1 MRRLA
6 FTFIIVAVF
15 AVSGGLSQT
24 PEPSQASGGLPAGYE
39 VAYNAGRTLRET
51 GDVSSIRA
59 AVSKFKDA
67 ARIARDAGA
76 KYLESIALRSAG
88 EAYKLLDDNQNALK
102 SFADAHDI
110 APADKE
116 SFQADCLREM
126 GLIFAQ
132 QGAYAKALAL
142 FVYEREIR
150 VKLKDVPGEV
160 GSLHNSAMVL
170 NDLGDMQKAKTISEE
185 ILKYERQPG
194 VDRHNLSATI
204 NNLAYVYY
212 RLEDYNRAA
221 QLYQEAFEIGDA
233 ENYGDVRSATQIG
246 LGDSFHMLN
255 EEPKALTHYE
265 RGLALARE
273 IGNTVF
279 QGDALW
285 GIGTIYQNTGEKEK
299 ARQFYQRALVLQSA
313 TGAREQASKT
323 LSALMSVW
331 LELGQPQVAIL
342 YGKRSVNL
350 NQEMRSEMKTLSKE
364 TQRLYIRSKEK
375 SYRQLSNILIAEG
388 RLPEAQGVLD
398 LLKEQEYE
406 QFTKLRSGE
415 TPDTVPYSKAENETV
430 TKIDGLA
437 ALTSKQAEL
446 EDIRVQKGS
455 LSIGEQA
462 ELKRILEVVEAAN
475 RAFRLSLDALRKSDA
490 SVGQKIL
497 DIQTDKNLQAALG
510 DLRTELST
518 GVVALY
524 TVIGTDDDKQAKQ
537 AGSGQQDRTTFGWV
551 IMVTPEG
558 RKAYSIDVDHL
569 QENVQQFR
577 AALSSPAYDPKPLAQ
592 KLYTAIF
599 RQTSPKQTRTLENDL
614 DQVLA
619 RYKDKT
625 VMWSLDGVLRYV
637 PMSALNDGKN
647 YLVEKYR
654 NTVFTHQS
662 AVLLSKKDASKWET
676 LGLGVSEDKTIDDK
690 KFIALDGAKRELED
704 IVREPNEKTGI
715 LDGTRKL
722 NKDFTKDATFDLLR
736 EGKYQAVHIASHFS
750 FDPVDPSASFL
761 VIGDG
766 KLTFADFVDKDNLL
780 RSVDLLTLSA
790 CDTAMSSNGK
800 ESEGFPFL
808 AQSLGAKTVI
818 ASLWKV
824 SDTGTPELMIRF
836 YKLRA
841 ENPTM
846 SKGEAFRQAQLS
858 LLTGTADVSSSHA
871 PVKAKRSEPIS
882 LDGSGV
888 SLQPYTPDPAKP
900 FAHPHYWA
908 SFVLIG
914 NWR

>member
-6 FTFIIVAVF
+6 YTFIIAAVF

-24 PEPSQASGGLPAGYE
+24 PEPSQASGNLPAGYE

-67 ARIARDAGA
+67 ARIAHDAGA
-76 KYLESIALRSAG
+76 KYLESIALRLAG

-132 QGAYAKALAL
+132 QGAFAKALAL

-170 NDLGDMQKAKTISEE
+170 NDLGDMQKAKTIYEE

-194 VDRHNLSATI
+194 FDKHNLSATI

-265 RGLALARE
+265 RGLAQARE

-285 GIGTIYQNTGEKEK
+285 GIGTVYQNTGEKEK
-299 ARQFYQRALVLQSA
+299 ARQFYERALVLQSA

-331 LELGQPQVAIL
+331 LELDQPQVAIL

-446 EDIRVQKGS
+446 EDIRLQKGS
-455 LSIGEQA
+455 LSSGEQA
-462 ELKRILEVVEAAN
+462 ELKRILEDVEAAN

-510 DLRTELST
+510 DLRTELNT

-524 TVIGTDDDKQAKQ
+524 TVIGNDEDKQAKQ
-537 AGSGQQDRTTFGWV
+537 AGSVQQDRTTFGWV

-558 RKAYSIDVDHL
+558 RKAYPIDVDHL

-577 AALSSPAYDPKPLAQ
+577 AVLSSPAYDPKPLAQ

-662 AVLLSKKDASKWET
+662 AILLSKKDASKWET

-841 ENPTM
+841 ENPTI

-858 LLTGTADVSSSHA
+858 ILTGTAGISSSHA

-888 SLQPYTPDPAKP
+888 SLQPYKLDPAKP